1 MSGHNDELKGLKK
14 IDHSIVEAV
23 GILVVQGGAIL
34 IAGVSGIAVLTVIP
48 ILLIADMANGNLD
61 QVWRW
66 LLLEVTGIYLFRGI
80 IHFLK
85 GIDGS
90 KE

>member
-1 MSGHNDELKGLKK
+1 MSEHKDELKGLKK

-23 GILVVQGGAIL
+23 GILVVQGGSIL
-34 IAGVSGIAVLTVIP
+34 IAGISGIAALTVIP
-48 ILLIADMANGNLD
+48 ILLIADIANGSLT

-66 LLLEVTGIYLFRGI
+66 LLLEVAGIYLFRGI
-80 IHFLK
+80 VHFLK
-85 GIDGS
+85 GIDRV

>member
-1 MSGHNDELKGLKK
+1 MSGHNDELTGIKK

-23 GILVVQGGAIL
+23 GVLVVQGGAIL

-48 ILLIADMANGNLD
+48 ILLVADIINGNLD
-61 QVWRW
+61 QVWQW
-66 LLLEVTGIYLFRGI
+66 LLLEVAGIYLFRGI
-80 IHFLK
+80 VYFLK

-90 KE
+90 KK